1 MVCYNTPMPEKYE
14 SGQEISF
21 DGGTWGMIEEVK
33 GDTIWVTDEDGGDHE
48 LTDSRIDA
56 IIPSA
61 PAPAPAPVSPCSPAW
76 EYRKTWRG

>member
-1 MVCYNTPMPEKYE
+1 MTEKYE

-61 PAPAPAPVSPCSPAW
+61 PAPAPDAAPGHVWHESNIE

>member
-1 MVCYNTPMPEKYE
+1 MTEKYK
-14 SGQEISF
+14 SGQEVSF
-21 DGGTWGMIEEVK
+21 DGGTWGMIEEVV
-33 GDTIWVTDEDGGDHE
+33 GETIWVTDEDGGDHE

-61 PAPAPAPVSPCSPAW
+61 PAPAPAPVSACSPAW